1 MFLAGKGSMWRLG
14 GGLVGT
20 SVLPETP
27 LLLYQL
33 VSYSLPS
40 LVFEGAEV
48 LSMLGVPEV
57 EA

>member
-1 MFLAGKGSMWRLG
+1 M
-14 GGLVGT
+14 GT

-27 LLLYQL
+27 LLLHQL

>member
-1 MFLAGKGSMWRLG
+1 MEAGGRPSGDFCSARD
-14 GGLVGT
+14 
-20 SVLPETP
+20 SIATP
-27 LLLYQL
+27 P

>member
-1 MFLAGKGSMWRLG
+1 ME
-14 GGLVGT
+14 T
-20 SVLPETP
+20 SRDFFSARDCISSPP
-27 LLLYQL
+27 
-33 VSYSLPS
+33 VSYNLPS

>member
-1 MFLAGKGSMWRLG
+1 M
-14 GGLVGT
+14 GT
-20 SVLPETP
+20 SFLPDSISTP
-27 LLLYQL
+27 P
-33 VSYSLPS
+33 VSYNLPS